1 MTRECMD
8 CGNRGGDGIGQ
19 LCPVCGGPMASKRL
33 YRVVCDQC
41 QNVAVHEKR
50 EGAEGHAR
58 RHIDET
64 DHDCEIAVM
73 DP

>member
-1 MTRECMD
+1 
-8 CGNRGGDGIGQ
+8 
-19 LCPVCGGPMASKRL
+19 MANKQL
-33 YRVVCDQC
+33 YRVVCEEC
-41 QNVAVHEKR
+41 SGVAVHEKR

-58 RHIDET
+58 RHIEET

>member
-8 CGNRGGDGIGQ
+8 CGNRAADEVGQ
-19 LCPVCGGPMASKRL
+19 MCPTCGGPMADKLL
-33 YRVVCDQC
+33 YRVVCEEC
-41 QNVAVHEKR
+41 SGVGVHEKR
-50 EGAEGHAR
+50 EGAEGLAQ

-73 DP
+73 NP

>member
-8 CGNRGGDGIGQ
+8 CGNRAGDGIGQ
-19 LCPVCGGPMASKRL
+19 MCHLCGGPMADKQL
-33 YRVVCDQC
+33 YRVVCEEFIS
-41 QNVAVHEKR
+41 VALHEKR

-58 RHIDET
+58 RHIDDT
-64 DHDCEIAVM
+64 SHDCEIAIM